1 MLLRTFDASFRIPM
15 FECHIQEVYIS
26 ALMQNWQRGNVANM
40 STPIEDIIERAQNIS
55 EKMAAES
62 DSQRDEYQR
71 RHSTTYRGAKDS
83 LGNKYLE
90 VDGQFLPESLAMAK
104 FTADHNYFLF
114 FLIDTFW
121 RLHRLV
127 TVSLKDPLIQFSMRP
142 LVELCY
148 GKIMYFAL
156 REDTKQ
162 RDITVKYFLCTNGML
177 LKNEARDD
185 KRSTEIYNHLIDEL
199 RREGDKNRFKKIRQK
214 KYPLED
220 LADELRKIFP
230 SVRIEHVASEFEP
243 YLKGIWGDSFSKGYV
258 GMLYSWMSQ
267 FMHGNMLLLRNMS
280 AEKEDMSHSFKC
292 TLILF
297 LTGFHLLDFTHRKVL
312 RNEIENPVLTE
323 IKDEIRTLVED
334 FIKIRNLGRV
344 SRPLKSQ

>member
-1 MLLRTFDASFRIPM
+1 MEAGFDSPWSHKF
-15 FECHIQEVYIS
+15 
-26 ALMQNWQRGNVANM
+26 GDKM
-40 STPIEDIIERAQNIS
+40 SVSMENIIERVQKIS
-55 EKMAAES
+55 EKMASEA

-71 RHSTTYRGAKDS
+71 RHSTTYRGARDS
-83 LGNKYLE
+83 SGNKYME

-104 FTADHNYFLF
+104 FTADQNYFLF

-127 TVSLKDPLIQFSMRP
+127 TASLRDPLIQFSMRP

-148 GKIMYFAL
+148 CKIMYFAL
-156 REDTKQ
+156 QEDAKQ

-185 KRSTEIYNHLIDEL
+185 KRTAEIYNHLIDEL
-199 RREGDKNRFKKIRQK
+199 RRENDKNRFRKIRQK
-214 KYPLED
+214 KYPIEELS
-220 LADELRKIFP
+220 DELQKIFP
-230 SVRIEHVASEFEP
+230 SVRIEHIASEFEP
-243 YLKGIWGDSFSKGYV
+243 YLKGIWGDSFSKGYI

-280 AEKEDMSHSFKC
+280 TEKEDMSHSFKC